1 MDQDPQAFPP
11 SGRRNS
17 CYNGGSREK
26 GDEMRGEADA
36 TKRELP
42 VTLEISHERRVE
54 KEQRTMKKRLGDVF

>member
-1 MDQDPQAFPP
+1 MM
-11 SGRRNS
+11 GV
-17 CYNGGSREK
+17 GEK
-26 GDEMRGEADA
+26 ERVRSYA